1 MTEIKSVVLMYGD
14 DDDILDEME
23 ELLEDVR

>member
-1 MTEIKSVVLMYGD
+1 MTEIKSVVLMHGD

>member
-1 MTEIKSVVLMYGD
+1 MTEIKSVVLMNGD

>member
-1 MTEIKSVVLMYGD
+1 MAEIKSVVLMNGD

>member
-1 MTEIKSVVLMYGD
+1 MTEIKSVVLMNGD
-14 DDDILDEME
+14 DEDILDEME